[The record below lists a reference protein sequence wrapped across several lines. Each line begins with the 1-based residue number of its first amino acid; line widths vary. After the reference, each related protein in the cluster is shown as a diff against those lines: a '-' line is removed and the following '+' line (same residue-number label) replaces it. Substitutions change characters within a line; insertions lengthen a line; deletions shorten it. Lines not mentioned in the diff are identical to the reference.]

1 MTTDAQKRASAKY
14 AKANVRQV
22 VVKFYPADYEL
33 YDFVKS
39 QDGVNA
45 YMKRLVREDMERR
58 RTEQANGDASL

>member
-58 RTEQANGDASL
+58 RAEQANGDASL